1 MMLHPRLRKGLAEAG
16 LLALVAGCGGGSP
29 TSTLTALN
37 PYNPSNPADYTADCV
52 PGPDVNGIWKTVSN
66 NDTVMPDSAYYHF
79 FSYNQPAVNAHG
91 LVVFRARARSVT
103 SGPGEETGESGAS
116 PGGSGEGGEGGGAV
130 QRGVYTVDVCQAK
143 PLVYT
148 VASGRSTLVPQPNN
162 TEAMFNEFPSIP
174 RIDMSS
180 GILATRGQSK
190 PVWTYTDPTT
200 NLETKVGTTGVYVA
214 LPEGFATGM
223 NILGA
228 IPSFAV
234 MQVPSA
240 SLPGVKFDQ
249 FPGSPSV
256 TDSMYVVTKGN
267 YTDMVNVNGTPTPV
281 KKTGVYFRNVT
292 VGSAPVEVIADS
304 NTVIPGSPGVT
315 FGSTAPPS
323 AASGHV
329 VFTGLD
335 NENAP
340 TAGGIYVAPL
350 IASPT
355 LTPVVEIGH
364 SPVPDGS
371 GNPLAPLAGS
381 TTAPTFSL
389 LSEGLAFDGRYVA
402 FWGAWGTN
410 PHDSNATDPG
420 MRAVTLSCN
429 ASEEGNKQRIAIC
442 QAAATLQAN
451 GTYTTTRYVPINQ
464 GIFMADTQ
472 SGKIWMVAEAGASS
486 TAQFQDFLYWVFSG
500 SPSALKGGTDA
511 EPPRWR
517 SSAFVAVDGKLGVV
531 FKGTENPAYAAPAPA
546 PSSGIYGANFTPGA
560 VGPVFKVVA
569 VGDDMSRLD
578 PSAPAGSTIVSL
590 GLEREGLRAGWLS
603 LTASS
608 LNAAG
613 ESWAGIYATHINEPS
628 FSTDGAAPIANL
640 LVGP

>member
-1 MMLHPRLRKGLAEAG
+1 MMRHPRLGKGLAEAA
-16 LLALVAGCGGGSP
+16 LLALVAGCGGGSA

-52 PGPDVNGIWKTVSN
+52 PGQDVNGIWKTVSN
-66 NDTVMPDSAYYHF
+66 NDTVMPDSANYHF

-91 LVVFRARARSVT
+91 LVVFRARARSVS
-103 SGPGEETGESGAS
+103 SGPGEEAGESG
-116 PGGSGEGGEGGGAV
+116 GGSEGGESGGAV

-162 TEAMFNEFPSIP
+162 TQAMFNEFPSIP
-174 RIDMSS
+174 RIDMNS
-180 GILATRGQSK
+180 GIVATRGQSK

-200 NLETKVGTTGVYVA
+200 DLETRVGTTGVYVA
-214 LPEGFATGM
+214 LPDGFTTGM
-223 NILGA
+223 DILGTLPA
-228 IPSFAV
+228 FSV
-234 MQVPSA
+234 MQVPNA
-240 SLPGVKFDQ
+240 SVSGVKFDQ

-256 TDSMYVVTKGN
+256 TDSIYLVSKGN
-267 YTDMVNVNGTPTPV
+267 YTDTVNINGTSTPV
-281 KKTGVYFRNVT
+281 KKTGVYFRNVS
-292 VGSAPVEVIADS
+292 VGSAPIAVIADS
-304 NTVIPGSPGVT
+304 NTQIPGTPGVT

-323 AASGHV
+323 AANGRV

-335 NENAP
+335 DENAP
-340 TAGGIYVAPL
+340 TAGGIYVAPV
-350 IASPT
+350 APSPP
-355 LTPVVEIGH
+355 LTPVVQIGQT
-364 SPVPDGS
+364 PVPDGS
-371 GNPLAPLAGS
+371 GTPLAPLAGS

-389 LSEGLAFDGRYVA
+389 LSEGLGFDGRYVA

-420 MRAVTLSCN
+420 MRAVTLNCN

-451 GTYTTTRYVPINQ
+451 GAYTTTRYVPINQ
-464 GIFMADTQ
+464 GVFIADTQ
-472 SGKIWMVAEAGASS
+472 SGKIWMVAEAGAGA

-500 SPSALKGGTDA
+500 SPAALKGATDA

-531 FKGTENPAYAAPAPA
+531 FKGTVNPAYAAPAPA
-546 PSSGIYGANFTPGA
+546 PSSGIYGANFSGAA
-560 VGPVFKVVA
+560 VGPVFKIVA
-569 VGDDMSRLD
+569 VGDDMSSLD

-590 GLEREGLRAGWLS
+590 GIEREGLRAGWLS

-613 ESWAGIYATHINEPS
+613 ESWAGIYATHVNGTS
-628 FSTDGAAPIANL
+628 FPTDGAAPIAD
-640 LVGP
+640 LVASP